1 MLQIYRLFWFYQTF
15 SNSCVSGVSPL
26 GQRDRRDKRDSLNF
40 YFFNSSLQYP
50 SECCPFIKTF
60 SYICRVRPFLPSD
73 ITYCESVFRKSFVE
87 NVEVFLIIR
96 AERNNTHF
104 RIDTCGRSRSAY
116 PYPISIRVWG
126 IVSSIYDQGLST
138 TFRKIN
144 ESQLHTFFVYK
155 QSPYGAGR

>member
-1 MLQIYRLFWFYQTF
+1 MAHLNCLTVLK
-15 SNSCVSGVSPL
+15 CLAVSGVSPL
-26 GQRDRRDKRDSLNF
+26 RQRDSRDRRDTLYF

-50 SECCPFIKTF
+50 QCVLSVYKTF
-60 SYICRVRPFLPSD
+60 SYICRVWRFLPSD
-73 ITYCESVFRKSFVE
+73 ITYCESVFRKSFSE

-144 ESQLHTFFVYK
+144 ESQLHTFFVYVNHL
-155 QSPYGAGR
+155 GAR